1 MYNHQ
6 NPLFVITI
14 LYSKCH
20 SEYFVI
26 QTLGRLLV
34 GKDVQVFLGL
44 QKKALQYLADY
55 EGPSH
60 WSFYMI

>member
-1 MYNHQ
+1 M
-6 NPLFVITI
+6 ITI

-26 QTLGRLLV
+26 QILEKSLV

-44 QKKALQYLADY
+44 QKEVLQYLADY